1 MSEVTAKGS
10 CLCGGVRYQ
19 VTGPVQD
26 VTACHCTQCRKQSGH
41 YWASSGSAEEDF
53 QLLSEEGLTWYR
65 ASDIAVR
72 GFCAT
77 CGSALF
83 WKKNDEDRISFS
95 AGSLDQHPG
104 VRLVK
109 NIFTDDKGDYYAL
122 EAKE

>member
-10 CLCGGVRYQ
+10 CLCGGVCYQ

-41 YWASSGSAEEDF
+41 FWASSWAAEEDF
-53 QLLSEEGLTWYR
+53 ELLSKEGLTWYR

-83 WKKNDEDRISFS
+83 WKKNDADRISFS
-95 AGSLDQHPG
+95 AGSLDEHPG
-104 VRLVK
+104 VTLTK
-109 NIFTDDKGDYYAL
+109 HIFTEDKGDYYAL
-122 EAKE
+122 EPKE

>member
-1 MSEVTAKGS
+1 MSEVTARGS

-41 YWASSGSAEEDF
+41 YWASSGAADGDF
-53 QLLSEEGLTWYR
+53 ELLSEEGLKWYR
-65 ASDIAVR
+65 ASDSAIR

-83 WKKNDEDRISFS
+83 WKKNEQDRISFS
-95 AGSLDQHPG
+95 AGSLDEHPG
-104 VRLVK
+104 VTLAK
-109 NIFTDDKGDYYAL
+109 HIFTDDKGDYYTL
-122 EAKE
+122 EPKE